1 MKITAVSILI
11 YITAAFA
18 VYPFTVPYYDEE
30 FFLYPFLNYDQQSE
44 WKTTREGKLY
54 SGNFV
59 QTSHGSLTTWLLMSK
74 EEAVINKDIGRGFSF
89 RFRYHKDTGRLLS
102 YEKKSA
108 EAGFGYNVNN
118 YVKITADAGLSEQ
131 KSEADFRPGVLFTF
145 GNSYAYAGLEFED
158 IIFDEK
164 NMGGGKN
171 NNLPL
176 NLRTDIRLT
185 LNRLYFFMTGS
196 YGTGIDR
203 TWPDNWTATD
213 RTMQKTAV
221 KELYTRTEFDISGRL
236 KIYQENFFS
245 GFEDARKLTGTAV
258 WDTLSGI
265 WKIYE
270 QEISEYDFSATT
282 YNIRLGGIWAF
293 DEMNSVES
301 GLSYAQTKHEFDL
314 IDGQALENR
323 HARSYTIDY
332 PALLPYFIY
341 RHKLL
346 QNLTAETAYMGS
358 YTFNE
363 ADDNYYLTPRNPEV
377 KPQPYWD
384 KDLIKLGL
392 EYRFSPNASL
402 YISAGQLINTGVFGG
417 GNARV
422 NIFF

>member
-1 MKITAVSILI
+1 MKRTALLILF
-11 YITAAFA
+11 YIISSFAA
-18 VYPFTVPYYDEE
+18 YPFTVPYFDEE

-44 WKTTREGKLY
+44 WKTAREGNLY
-54 SGNFV
+54 SGSFV

-221 KELYTRTEFDISGRL
+221 KELYTRTEFDISGSL

-258 WDTLSGI
+258 WDTLSGT
-265 WKIYE
+265 WKISE
-270 QEISEYDFSATT
+270 QEISEYDFKASTF
-282 YNIRLGGIWAF
+282 NIRLGGVWAF
-293 DEMNSVES
+293 DEKNSVES
-301 GLSYAQTKHEFDL
+301 GVSYARAKHEFDL
-314 IDGQALENR
+314 IGGQALENG
-323 HARSYTIDY
+323 HAKSYTIDY
-332 PALLPYFIY
+332 PALLPYIIY
-341 RHKLL
+341 RYRIL

-358 YTFNE
+358 YTIEENK
-363 ADDNYYLTPRNPEV
+363 DNFYYVGPGED
-377 KPQPYWD
+377 YWD